1 MKVRRYP
8 ITVLRYL
15 QDMRKAKKA
24 EAVAAPV
31 VADKKSR
38 KSNNPKSEENG

>member
-8 ITVLRYL
+8 VTILRYL
-15 QDMRKAKKA
+15 QDQRKAKEA

-31 VADKKSR
+31 VAVQKSR
-38 KSNNPKSEENG
+38 KSNNSKSEENG

>member
-8 ITVLRYL
+8 VTILRYL
-15 QDMRKAKKA
+15 QDKRKAKEP

-31 VADKKSR
+31 VADKKTR
-38 KSNNPKSEENG
+38 KSNNSKSEENG